1 MNIDY
6 DLVDEWSGRPVGDIE
21 PTGGS
26 PEPFQQPAAYSP
38 SHTQGDANPLAHD

>member
-6 DLVDEWSGRPVGDIE
+6 DLVDEWSGRPVRDIE

-38 SHTQGDANPLAHD
+38 LHTQGDANPLAHD